1 MTRARRAA
9 LHAVVALVAC
19 GQAAFVL
26 EVLGLRLSHTLVLAI
41 ESVIVVAATVMAK
54 KKEPRDLA
62 MWALI
67 GVGVWIVWGVLYFG
81 AARITD
87 QPHARTFD
95 DAILERLPL
104 VPAFTAV
111 YLGVHIFSIVPY
123 CALDEPRLLRRYLL
137 GNLLL
142 VLLSSIAWV
151 TLPVRL
157 DRPPLPQEPE
167 SFGMWLLSVVYR
179 ADPTTNCFPSA
190 HCGVA
195 VYAAIGLRAASRP
208 LFVWGGMTAIAICI
222 STVMT
227 RQHYVAD
234 VFAGATLAAL
244 MSWAMARRAFRR

>member
-19 GQAAFVL
+19 GQVAFVL
-26 EVLGLRLSHTLVLAI
+26 ELCGLRLGYAVVLGI
-41 ESVIVVAATVMAK
+41 ESVVVLAATLAAR
-54 KKEPRDLA
+54 KKESFDLA
-62 MWALI
+62 LWALI
-67 GVGVWIVWGVLYFG
+67 GVGVWIFWGTLYFG

-87 QPHARTFD
+87 PPNARTFD
-95 DAILERLPL
+95 DAILAHLPV

-123 CALDEPRLLRRYLL
+123 CALDEARTLRRYLL

-142 VLLSSIAWV
+142 VLLSAIAWV

-157 DRPPLPQEPE
+157 DRPPLPPEPD
-167 SFGMWLLSVVYR
+167 SFGMWLLHVVYR

-208 LFVWGGMTAIAICI
+208 LFVWGIATAIAICV

-234 VFAGATLAAL
+234 VLAGAVLAGL
-244 MSWAMARRAFRR
+244 MSWAMARRR